1 MVDISQED
9 EDMKTEEKSES
20 SKGTELRVS
29 TIARKLDDA
38 QSSKVTQGKEAS
50 KVD

>member
-9 EDMKTEEKSES
+9 EDMKTEKSES